1 MHLRLEEIEKSYR
14 GQAVLRGISATFPP
28 GRIGALIGPNGAG
41 KTTLLRIAA
50 GLQRAD
56 RGAVHATDVVYF
68 GGFDTLPVGGSANGL
83 RRALGLPPSFGG
95 RCGLAR
101 LSRGQQQS
109 AGVYLALDSTAST
122 VLLDEPWTALEPD
135 ARDALNVRLRFEAAA
150 GRIVLCSSHDL
161 DEVCRVADDVVFLRE
176 GRLTSASRDETAPD
190 RPFDRQAL
198 LRGYR
203 EGLLP

>member
-1 MHLRLEEIEKSYR
+1 MHLRLEQIEKSYR
-14 GQAVLRGISATFPP
+14 GNSVLRGISATFHP

-56 RGAVHATDVVYF
+56 RGAVDATDVVYF

-83 RRALGLPPSFGG
+83 RRALGLPPSSGG
-95 RCGLAR
+95 HSGLAR
-101 LSRGQQQS
+101 MSRGQQQS
-109 AGVYLALDSTAST
+109 AGVYLALDSRAST

-135 ARDALNVRLRFEAAA
+135 AREALNVRLRGEAAA
-150 GRIVLCSSHDL
+150 GRIILCSSHDL
-161 DEVCRVADDVVFLRE
+161 DEVARVADDVAFLRD
-176 GRLTSASRDETAPD
+176 GRLTAAPRDEGAEA
-190 RPFDRQAL
+190 RALDRQAL

-203 EGLLP
+203 GGLL